1 MREFAS
7 PCRQRN
13 GHRHLQGV
21 TVNRSLFFA
30 IMILLSMMSQGSAFE
45 EQPAKAAESS
55 ADVSGHASA
64 DKAQAVAPIQVGI
77 LHSLSGTMAVSE
89 QSLVDAAMMAIS
101 EINARDGVLG
111 RQLLPVI
118 EDGASDWPTFALKAE
133 KLIVEDKVVSVFGCW
148 TSASRKSVLPVVEQ
162 RRNLLW
168 YPVQYEGEESS
179 PNIIYTG
186 ATPNQQII
194 PAVDWCRRAFGT
206 KMFLVGSDYIFPRT
220 ANKIIRL
227 RLADF
232 GAKPAG
238 EEYRP
243 LGSQDFDD
251 VVAQIIQSKPS
262 VVLNTINGDSNRAFF
277 AALKAAGIDHQ
288 IPVMSFS
295 IAEHELRDI
304 GLELTTGHYGSWT
317 YFQSIDTPAN
327 RRFIREF
334 RKRYGAERVTDDP
347 IEAAYSQVYMFAKAV
362 EKAGSTDVDAIRRAA
377 RGLIFAAPGG
387 LIRVDPRN
395 QHTWKVAHIGRI
407 QPDGQFKIVWSSK
420 DPLPPQPWLP
430 ATFLAV
436 ADETGSTMFTNI
448 NAMIDLESAESQDGE
463 RKLLFIAMT
472 DVRGF
477 LGEAR
482 TEFREAALIV
492 QPGNRLD
499 FEKAWHEF
507 ERRREIFSGKQ
518 EMLTASQRTA
528 FEQFSTAYEA
538 YAKNAAS
545 MLKVLYPVE
554 STADTPTASEVVP

>member
-1 MREFAS
+1 
-7 PCRQRN
+7 
-13 GHRHLQGV
+13 
-21 TVNRSLFFA
+21 
-30 IMILLSMMSQGSAFE
+30 MILLSMMSQGSAFE
-45 EQPAKAAESS
+45 EQPAKAAELP
-55 ADVSGHASA
+55 ADVSGDAATDTAEASA
-64 DKAQAVAPIQVGI
+64 PIRVGI

-89 QSLVDAAMMAIS
+89 QSLVDAAMMAIE
-101 EINARDGVLG
+101 EINARGGVLG
-111 RQLLPVI
+111 RKLLPVI

-162 RRNLLW
+162 HRSLLW

-194 PAVDWCRRAFGT
+194 PAVDWCRREFGP
-206 KMFLVGSDYIFPRT
+206 KMFLVGSDYIFPRK
-220 ANKIIRL
+220 ANAIIRL

-232 GAKPAG
+232 GATPAG
-238 EEYRP
+238 EAHRP

-251 VVAQIIQSKPS
+251 VVAQIVASKPN

-347 IEAAYSQVYMFAKAV
+347 IEAAYSQIHMFAKAV
-362 EKAGSTDVDAIRRAA
+362 EKADSTDVDAIRRAA
-377 RGLIFAAPGG
+377 RGLIYAAPGG

-407 QPDGQFKIVWSSK
+407 QPDGQFKIVWSSE

-430 ATFLAV
+430 ATLLAV
-436 ADETGSTMFTNI
+436 ADETGSTMFTSI
-448 NAMIDLESAESQDGE
+448 SAMIDLESAESQDGE
-463 RKLLFIAMT
+463 RKTLFIAMA

-482 TEFREAALIV
+482 TEFRNAALIV

-499 FEKAWHEF
+499 FEQAWREF
-507 ERRREIFSGKQ
+507 ERRWEILSGKQ
-518 EMLTASQRTA
+518 DMLTASQRTA
-528 FEQFSTAYEA
+528 FEQFSTAHEA

-545 MLKVLYPVE
+545 MLEVLYPVE
-554 STADTPTASEVVP
+554 ATADTPTASEVVP

>member
-1 MREFAS
+1 MATS
-7 PCRQRN
+7 NCM
-13 GHRHLQGV
+13 GYA
-21 TVNRSLFFA
+21 VNRSLFFA
-30 IMILLSMMSQGSAFE
+30 ILILLRMMSQGSAFDDHLAKSANQFTDGQPRTSTNG
-45 EQPAKAAESS
+45 EQS
-55 ADVSGHASA
+55 A
-64 DKAQAVAPIQVGI
+64 APIRVGI

-89 QSLVDAAMMAIS
+89 QSLVDAAMMAID
-101 EINARDGVLG
+101 EINARGGVLG
-111 RQLLPVI
+111 RKLLPVI

-133 KLIVEDKVVSVFGCW
+133 KLIVEDKVASVFGCW
-148 TSASRKSVLPVVEQ
+148 TSSSRKSVLPIVEKH
-162 RRNLLW
+162 RNLLW

-194 PAVDWCRRAFGT
+194 PAVDWCRREFGP

-220 ANKIIRL
+220 ANEIIRL

-232 GAKPAG
+232 GAIPAG
-238 EEYRP
+238 EEYLP

-251 VVAQIIQSKPS
+251 VVAQIVRSKPS

-304 GLELTTGHYGSWT
+304 GLNLTTGHYGSWT

-347 IEAAYSQVYMFAKAV
+347 IEAAYSQVHMFAKAV
-362 EKAGSTDVDAIRRAA
+362 EKARSTDVDAIRHAA
-377 RGLIFAAPGG
+377 KGLIYAAPGG

-395 QHTWKVAHIGRI
+395 QHAWKVAHIGRI
-407 QPDGQFKIVWSSK
+407 QANGQFRIVWSSE
-420 DPLPPQPWLP
+420 DPLPPRPWLP
-430 ATFLAV
+430 ETFLAV
-436 ADETGSTMFTNI
+436 ADETGSTMFKAI
-448 NAMIDLESAESQDGE
+448 SEMIDLESKESHDGE
-463 RKLLFIAMT
+463 RSSLFIAMA

-482 TEFREAALIV
+482 VEFRNATIII
-492 QPGNRLD
+492 QPGNRLK
-499 FEKAWHEF
+499 FEQAWQEF
-507 ERRREIFSGKQ
+507 ERRWDVFNSRNR
-518 EMLTASQRTA
+518 MLTEPQRVA
-528 FEQFSTAYEA
+528 FEQFVTARKA
-538 YAKNAAS
+538 YAANAAS
-545 MLKVLYPVE
+545 MLRVFYSVE
-554 STADTPTASEVVP
+554 LTADRPNADAPPASEVLP